1 MVNELFAIEI
11 YLIVSDFAQL
21 SLKEM
26 LYKMRQTGYILAC
39 GFYSLPIESKKPF
52 SKTL

>member
-1 MVNELFAIEI
+1 MVNESFAIEI

-26 LYKMRQTGYILAC
+26 RQTGYILAC
-39 GFYSLPIESKKPF
+39 GFYSLPLESKKPF